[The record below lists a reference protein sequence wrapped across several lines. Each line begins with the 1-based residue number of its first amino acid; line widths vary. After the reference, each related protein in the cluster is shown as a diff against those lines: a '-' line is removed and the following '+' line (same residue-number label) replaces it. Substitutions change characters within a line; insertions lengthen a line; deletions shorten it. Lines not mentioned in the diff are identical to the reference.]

1 MKNIY
6 LLFLIIFSSSIS
18 AHNYSDRVIS
28 TSNYIHNSDS
38 VSSKRKV
45 TYEWLGNTFEY
56 YVVYYED
63 GGQSIE
69 DLNGK
74 VLVPK
79 VSSDFKIERSFHDRY
94 FEIIKKN
101 SKQRYGRYND
111 EPCVCIYSFYGTKIF
126 DAIEKGYES
135 VEWDPSDTGEF
146 WFLAYKDKRLYVI
159 DYEGNSY
166 FPPIKTMKTQVSRE
180 IKQDRSVI
188 LCIHEEGKGKG
199 YVYANTPLTNPAK
212 CVIRNGW
219 PDLSFF
225 DEVKE
230 GRTKTFAFNGG
241 IYTGTYKDL
250 PNGVL
255 IPHGKGKY
263 IVPKILTYDGDFV
276 DGRMDGSATCIY
288 EGKGKYSG
296 TFSDNKRHHGKFE
309 YSDGTCF
316 DGRWTNDEPSGG
328 KLILADG
335 KEISASFRNW
345 KVVHV
350 IQEFPNGDWYNG
362 DVVDFTPNGDGH
374 YYNSKEN
381 RRYDG
386 EFKDGVLLNG
396 KITIGRELYGKLY
409 ATCTNGVITTEAE
422 RKQMKAERQKQVFGN
437 ILKNLFVAGSG
448 IIYNLPNTTIAN
460 GGLPMFNSFV
470 GPSSIGYVGGSFD
483 VSKAVERAKNN
494 VEMQMQNEKAMQESS
509 FRQMYKSYWGKEPS
523 EYEVN
528 QAWIQYQSAVYG
540 SSNSD
545 INTSNG
551 NSNYNASNSDVIQK
565 NKEWHDNRYGEKN
578 CYICHGSGQCQTC
591 NGNGVYYPNLK
602 STECPNCLIV
612 NGRRSGKCRTCQGDG
627 KVFGIK

>member
-1 MKNIY
+1 MRIILFL
-6 LLFLIIFSSSIS
+6 LLFLIYSSIS
-18 AHNYSDRVIS
+18 AHNYSDREIE
-28 TSNYIHNSDS
+28 TSNYVHNTKK
-38 VSSKRKV
+38 VSSKSKK
-45 TYEWLGNTFEY
+45 TYERYGNTFEY

-63 GGQSIE
+63 GSRSVE
-69 DLNGK
+69 DLEGNT
-74 VLVPK
+74 LVPD
-79 VSSDFKIERSFHDRY
+79 VPEGYTIEHYRGYFQITKI
-94 FEIIKKN
+94 N
-101 SKQRYGRYND
+101 SKKKYGSLKLD
-111 EPCVCIYSFYGTKIF
+111 PQCICIYSFNGTKFF
-126 DAIEKGYES
+126 DAREKGYES
-135 VEWDPSDTGEF
+135 VEWHNYTEEQF
-146 WFLAYKDKRLYVI
+146 WFCVYKDKYMYVV
-159 DYEGNSY
+159 DYDGNIY
-166 FPPIKTMKTQVSRE
+166 FPPFKDWHITFTYDNNDTLYYTQKGKE
-180 IKQDRSVI
+180 IKAD
-188 LCIHEEGKGKG
+188 K
-199 YVYANTPLTNPAK
+199 PLKNPAK
-212 CVIRNGW
+212 HIYRNGW
-219 PDLSFF
+219 SDLSFF
-225 DEVKE
+225 SEIVE

-263 IVPKILTYDGDFV
+263 IVPTILTYDGDFV
-276 DGRMDGSATCIY
+276 DGRMDGSATCVY

-296 TFSDNKRHHGKFE
+296 TFSDNKRIQGKFE
-309 YSDGTCF
+309 YSDGTYF
-316 DGRWTNDEPSGG
+316 DGRWSNDEPSGG
-328 KLILADG
+328 KLILPDG

-345 KVVHV
+345 KIVHV
-350 IQEFPNGDWYNG
+350 IQRFPNGDWYNG

-381 RRYDG
+381 KRYDG
-386 EFKDGVLLNG
+386 EFKDGVLVNG
-396 KITIGRELYGKLY
+396 KITIGRELYGKLF

-448 IIYNLPNTTIAN
+448 IIYNLPNITIAN
-460 GGLPMFNSFV
+460 GGLPMYNSFV

-483 VSKAVERAKNN
+483 VSKAVEWAKNN

-540 SSNSD
+540 SGNSD
-545 INTSNG
+545 MNTSIG
-551 NSNYNASNSDVIQK
+551 NSNYNVSNSDVIQK
-565 NKEWHDNRYGEKN
+565 NKEWHDNRYGEKD

-602 STECPNCLIV
+602 STECPNCLII

-627 KVFGIK
+627 KVFGVK